1 MDAKEITKK
10 SKEFVKDKTDK
21 FKALNTTKKIA
32 LGVIV
37 IALISATVFGVKYAQ
52 DSKYGVLFSGLES
65 KDALSVTQELE
76 AKGVD
81 MKIKGTT
88 IYVPKDQVDKLR
100 IEMSPMITSGSQGFE
115 LMDEGSSF
123 GLTDEEFELKKNRMI
138 QGEIE
143 RTIKT
148 FPQIENARVHLTQG
162 QESVFADESI
172 EGKAAV
178 YITVKDGEK
187 ISEEQVRSIMS
198 LVSAAGLNIPKQS
211 VEVIDQNMNLL
222 SEGLFDENGNA
233 VVGQGGGLD
242 LARNA
247 ERSLNKDLE
256 RSIKGLLEPI
266 FGVGKISVT
275 VNSDLNF
282 DTTETTQ
289 IVVDPNRVAILE
301 ERSENTSKE
310 PNESGGTID
319 NNMSVQAVETQNGEE
334 QTKEEHL
341 EFSTGQTETKT
352 IKAQGE
358 INRITASIAINAEV
372 DAGTMRDIEQMVEN
386 AVGMDAERGDSV
398 SVVAMNFTPVDL
410 EDEQLAQAEAQRK
423 KKMLVAGV
431 VTVVLIA
438 LGAGAMFMMK
448 KKKKQEELSEDE
460 ELDYINQQIEQMEGK
475 FATGEDDAEGISL
488 EEEVK
493 QFSAENPEQV
503 TEIINKWLND

>member
-1 MDAKEITKK
+1 MDTKEIAKK

-21 FKALNTTKKIA
+21 FKALKTTKKLA

-37 IALISATVFGVKYAQ
+37 LALISAIIFGVKYAK

-81 MKIKGTT
+81 MKIKGST
-88 IYVPKDQVDKLR
+88 IYVPKEQVDKLR

-123 GLTDEEFELKKNRMI
+123 GLTDEEFEIKKNRMI

-178 YITVKDGEK
+178 YITIKDGEK

-198 LVSAAGLNIPKQS
+198 LVSAAGLNIPKQA

-233 VVGQGGGLD
+233 VVAQGGGLN

-275 VNSDLNF
+275 
-282 DTTETTQ
+282 
-289 IVVDPNRVAILE
+289 A
-301 ERSENTSKE
+301 
-310 PNESGGTID
+310 
-319 NNMSVQAVETQNGEE
+319 
-334 QTKEEHL
+334 
-341 EFSTGQTETKT
+341 
-352 IKAQGE
+352 
-358 INRITASIAINAEV
+358 
-372 DAGTMRDIEQMVEN
+372 
-386 AVGMDAERGDSV
+386 
-398 SVVAMNFTPVDL
+398 
-410 EDEQLAQAEAQRK
+410 
-423 KKMLVAGV
+423 
-431 VTVVLIA
+431 
-438 LGAGAMFMMK
+438 
-448 KKKKQEELSEDE
+448 
-460 ELDYINQQIEQMEGK
+460 
-475 FATGEDDAEGISL
+475 
-488 EEEVK
+488 
-493 QFSAENPEQV
+493 
-503 TEIINKWLND
+503 

>member
-1 MDAKEITKK
+1 MDTKEIAKK

-21 FKALNTTKKIA
+21 FKALKTTKKLA

-37 IALISATVFGVKYAQ
+37 LALISAIIFGVKYAK

-81 MKIKGTT
+81 MKIKGST
-88 IYVPKDQVDKLR
+88 IYVPKEQVDKLR

-123 GLTDEEFELKKNRMI
+123 GLTDEEFEIKKNRMI

-178 YITVKDGEK
+178 YITIKDGEK

-198 LVSAAGLNIPKQS
+198 LVSAAGLNIPKQA

-233 VVGQGGGLD
+233 VVAQGGGLN

-310 PNESGGTID
+310 PNQSGGTID
-319 NNMSVQAVETQNGEE
+319 NNMSVQGVETENGEQ

-358 INRITASIAINAEV
+358 INRITASIAINSEI
-372 DAGTMRDIEQMVEN
+372 DAGTMRDIEEMVEN

-410 EDEQLAQAEAQRK
+410 EDEQLAKAEAEKK

-431 VTVVLIA
+431 VTLVLVA
-438 LGAGAMFMMK
+438 LGVGAMFMMK

-475 FATGEDDAEGISL
+475 FATGEDDAESISL
-488 EEEVK
+488 EDEVK